1 MRHVR
6 SSENVHNRH
15 NSVQKLASKKSELAV
30 CKTLGIPSKQAKPS
44 KPVLR
49 RRRRPEIMHPSQ
61 ENRPSTPSPVEF
73 PQDEFHADLGGPGN
87 EFPRIV
93 FTTAT
98 ESYLDHPLRR
108 QYRRDDVDEPEA
120 HEQRRVALR

>member
-1 MRHVR
+1 
-6 SSENVHNRH
+6 
-15 NSVQKLASKKSELAV
+15 
-30 CKTLGIPSKQAKPS
+30 
-44 KPVLR
+44 
-49 RRRRPEIMHPSQ
+49 MHPSQ

-108 QYRRDDVDEPEA
+108 QNRRDDVDEPEA